1 MANATATTTITITT
15 TTVND
20 ARGAAGGRS
29 PATPRNKPL
38 SNLEE
43 YAMRYGIS
51 LDIGTSGTRAHAV
64 DLDTGKILSTTV
76 TECHPLPGANIM
88 DHLTFCINVGTD
100 VAHKI
105 LIDTANKVIASLG
118 IDLNRVERVSICGNP
133 IQLSLFQGIPVD
145 DLAFAGEN
153 AHRERGIVDQKRDAG
168 VFSAVDVGLNVRDG
182 CELLVPPAIRHE
194 IGADALAM
202 MYKSGFL
209 EQKENCLVTD
219 YGTNAEMA
227 LKIGDEIY
235 TGSAAAGPAMEGQS
249 IKCGM
254 LAGPGAISDL
264 EYDYQWI
271 CKVLNDDIIP
281 ENGDRVDFAFETVTP
296 EGPMS
301 GKATGITG
309 TGVIAAVAAAQ
320 EEHLWKKGKLTT
332 SDGKLHLQDGVYI
345 DSHDIQEAMKAIG
358 AMRAGHFTLL
368 EHAGIKFS
376 ELDIMY
382 MAGAS
387 GTYVDAVKARE
398 VGLLPP
404 SCGTIYQ
411 YGNTSLAMST
421 DILRDPEL
429 LDTLQDIANGIRANH
444 IMFAGDKIFEQIYM
458 QELAVCDEGMSL
470 ETYNANNAMVGIQ
483 ELPKPKGHPNVVRVV
498 QRDIPDLGERGL
510 TILHD
515 IGTELKG
522 YMDGCIGCGVC
533 EKECPEHALKLMED
547 KEIVVQTKKCLGT
560 ACYRCQFSCPKKVY
574 KYDNLKLSF

>member
-1 MANATATTTITITT
+1 MANGQ
-15 TTVND
+15 D
-20 ARGAAGGRS
+20 DKMG
-29 PATPRNKPL
+29 
-38 SNLEE
+38 
-43 YAMRYGIS
+43 YGIS
-51 LDIGTSGTRAHAV
+51 LDIGTSGTRGHAV
-64 DLDTGKILSTTV
+64 DLSDGRILSTSV

-88 DHLTFCINVGTD
+88 DHLTFCINVGTET
-100 VAHKI
+100 AHKI
-105 LIDTANKVIASLG
+105 LIDTVNKLIATLD
-118 IDLNRVERVSICGNP
+118 IDLNKVERVSICGNP

-153 AHRERGIVDQKRDAG
+153 AHKARGIVEQKRDAG

-227 LKIGDEIY
+227 LKIGDDIY

-264 EYDYQWI
+264 EFDFQYI
-271 CKVLNDDIIP
+271 CKVLDDNIIP
-281 ENGDRVDFAFETVTP
+281 QNGDRVDLALETVKP

-309 TGVIAAVAAAQ
+309 TGVIAAVSAAMDC
-320 EEHLWKKGKLTT
+320 HLWRKGKLTT
-332 SDGKLHLQDGVYI
+332 SDGKLHLQDGIYI
-345 DSHDIQEAMKAIG
+345 DSHDISEAMKAIG

-376 ELDIMY
+376 DLDIMY

-404 SCGTIYQ
+404 SCSTIYQ

-421 DILRDPEL
+421 DILRNPEL

-444 IMFAGDKIFEQIYM
+444 IMFAGDSIFEQIYT
-458 QELAVCDEGMSL
+458 QELAVCDEGMGMDM
-470 ETYNANNAMVGIQ
+470 YNRNNAIAGIQ
-483 ELPKPKGHPNVVRVV
+483 ELPKPKGTPTVHRMV
-498 QRDIPDLGERGL
+498 QRDIPDLGDRGL
-510 TILHD
+510 FILHD
-515 IGTELKG
+515 IGTELRG
-522 YMDGCIGCGVC
+522 YMDGCIGCKKC
-533 EKECPEHALKLMED
+533 EKECPEHALTVMD
-547 KEIVVQTKKCLGT
+547 DNEIVVKTKNCLGT

-574 KYDNLKLSF
+574 KYDDLKLTF

>member
-1 MANATATTTITITT
+1 M
-15 TTVND
+15 
-20 ARGAAGGRS
+20 S
-29 PATPRNKPL
+29 
-38 SNLEE
+38 
-43 YAMRYGIS
+43 YGIS
-51 LDIGTSGTRAHAV
+51 LDIGTSGTRGHAV
-64 DLDTGKILSTTV
+64 DLSNGRILSTSV

-88 DHLTFCINVGTD
+88 DHLTFCINAGTET
-100 VAHKI
+100 AHKI
-105 LIDTANKVIASLG
+105 LIDTVNKLIATLG
-118 IDLNRVERVSICGNP
+118 IDLNQVERVSICGNP

-153 AHRERGIVDQKRDAG
+153 AHKARGIVAQKRDAG
-168 VFSAVDVGLNVRDG
+168 VYSAVDVGLNVRDG
-182 CELLVPPAIRHE
+182 CELCVPPAIRHE

-227 LKIGDEIY
+227 LKIGDDIY

-264 EYDYQWI
+264 EYDFQYI
-271 CKVLNDDIIP
+271 CKVLDDDIIP
-281 ENGDRVDFAFETVTP
+281 QNGSRCDFSLEIVKD

-301 GKATGITG
+301 GKAIGITG
-309 TGVIAAVAAAQ
+309 TGVIAAVAAAMDS
-320 EEHLWKKGKLTT
+320 HLWRKGKLQT
-332 SDGKLHLQDGVYI
+332 SDGKMHFQDGIYI
-345 DSHDIQEAMKAIG
+345 DSHDISEAMKAIG

-376 ELDIMY
+376 DLDIMY

-404 SCGTIYQ
+404 TCSTIYQ
-411 YGNTSLAMST
+411 YGNTSLAMAT
-421 DILRDPEL
+421 DILRDPSL

-444 IMFAGDKIFEQIYM
+444 IMFAGDKIFEQIYT
-458 QELAVCDEGMSL
+458 QELAVCDEGMGMDM
-470 ETYNANNAMVGIQ
+470 YNRNNVMAGIQ
-483 ELPKPKGHPNVVRVV
+483 ELPKVRGTPTVHRMV
-498 QRDIPDLGERGL
+498 NRDIPDLGDRGL
-510 TILHD
+510 YILHD
-515 IGTELKG
+515 IGTELRG
-522 YMDGCIGCGVC
+522 YMDGCIGCKKC
-533 EKECPEHALKLMED
+533 ENECPEHALKVMD
-547 KEIVVQTKKCLGT
+547 DNEIVVQTKKCLGT

-574 KYDNLKLSF
+574 KYDSLKLTF

>member
-1 MANATATTTITITT
+1 MA
-15 TTVND
+15 
-20 ARGAAGGRS
+20 
-29 PATPRNKPL
+29 
-38 SNLEE
+38 
-43 YAMRYGIS
+43 YGIS
-51 LDIGTSGTRAHAV
+51 LDIGTSGTRGHAV
-64 DLDTGKILSTTV
+64 DLSNGRILSTSV

-88 DHLTFCINVGTD
+88 DHLTFCINAGTD
-100 VAHKI
+100 TAHKI
-105 LIDTANKVIASLG
+105 LMDTVNKLIATLG
-118 IDLNRVERVSICGNP
+118 VDLNKVERVSICGNP

-153 AHRERGIVDQKRDAG
+153 AHKARGIVAQKRDAG

-182 CELLVPPAIRHE
+182 CELCVPPAIRHE

-227 LKIGDEIY
+227 LKIGDTIY

-264 EYDYQWI
+264 EYDFQYI

-281 ENGDRVDFAFETVTP
+281 ENGDRCDFALETVKP

-301 GKATGITG
+301 GKAIGITG
-309 TGVIAAVAAAQ
+309 TGVIAAVAAAKDC
-320 EEHLWKKGKLTT
+320 HIWRKGKLTT
-332 SDGKLHLQDGVYI
+332 SDGKMHLQDGVYI
-345 DSHDIQEAMKAIG
+345 DSHDISEAMKAIG

-376 ELDIMY
+376 DLDIMY

-404 SCGTIYQ
+404 SCSTIYQ
-411 YGNTSLAMST
+411 YGNTSLAMAT

-429 LDTLQDIANGIRANH
+429 LDTLQGIANGIRANH
-444 IMFAGDKIFEQIYM
+444 IMFAGDKIFEQIYT
-458 QELAVCDEGMSL
+458 QELAVCDEGMGMDM
-470 ETYNANNAMVGIQ
+470 YNRNNAIEGIQ
-483 ELPKPKGHPNVVRVV
+483 ELPKPKGNPTVHRMV
-498 QRDIPDLGERGL
+498 QRDIPDLGDRGL
-510 TILHD
+510 YILHD
-515 IGTELKG
+515 IGTQLSG
-522 YMDGCIGCGVC
+522 YMEGCIGCKKC
-533 EKECPEHALKLMED
+533 EKECPEHALTVED
-547 KEIVVQTKKCLGT
+547 DKKIVVQTKKCLGT
-560 ACYRCQFSCPKKVY
+560 ACYRCQFSCPSKVY
-574 KYDNLKLSF
+574 KYDSLKLSI

>member
-1 MANATATTTITITT
+1 
-15 TTVND
+15 
-20 ARGAAGGRS
+20 
-29 PATPRNKPL
+29 
-38 SNLEE
+38 
-43 YAMRYGIS
+43 MRYGIS
-51 LDIGTSGTRAHAV
+51 LDIGTSGTRGHAV
-64 DLDTGKILSTTV
+64 DLDTGKIISTAV

-105 LIDTANKVIASLG
+105 LIDTVNKLIATLG
-118 IDLNRVERVSICGNP
+118 IDLNQVERVSICGNP

-153 AHRERGIVDQKRDAG
+153 AHKARGIQEQKRDAG

-182 CELLVPPAIRHE
+182 CELYVPPSIRHE

-227 LKIGDEIY
+227 LKIGDDIY

-264 EYDYQWI
+264 EYDFKWI
-271 CKVLNDDIIP
+271 CKVLDDDIIP
-281 ENGDRVDFAFETVTP
+281 QDGDKIDFSLGIVE
-296 EGPMS
+296 EYGPMR
-301 GKATGITG
+301 GKARGITG
-309 TGVIAAVAAAQ
+309 TGVIAAVAAAMDSR
-320 EEHLWKKGKLTT
+320 LWKKGKLKTD
-332 SDGKLHLQDGVYI
+332 DGKLMLQDGIYI
-345 DSHDIQEAMKAIG
+345 DSHDISEALKAIG

-368 EHAGIKFS
+368 EHAGIKF
-376 ELDIMY
+376 EDLKIMY

-387 GTYVDAVKARE
+387 GTYVDAIKARD

-404 SCGTIYQ
+404 SCDTIYQ
-411 YGNTSLAMST
+411 YGNTSLAMAT
-421 DILRDPEL
+421 DILRNPEL
-429 LDTLQDIANGIRANH
+429 IDELQDIANGIRANH
-444 IMFAGDKIFEQIYM
+444 VMFAGDKIFEQIYM
-458 QELAVCDEGMSL
+458 QELAVCDEGMSM
-470 ETYNANNAMVGIQ
+470 EMYNNNNAMMGIQ
-483 ELPKPKGHPNVVRVV
+483 ALPKPRGTPKVHRMV
-498 QRDIPDLGERGL
+498 QRDIPDLGEKGL

-515 IGTELKG
+515 IGTELTG
-522 YMDGCIGCGVC
+522 YMDGCTGCGKC
-533 EKECPEHALKLMED
+533 QQECPEKALTVMDD
-547 KEIVVQTKKCLGT
+547 KKIVVKTKNCLGT
-560 ACYRCQFSCPKKVY
+560 ACYRCQFSCPHKVY